1 MHNVSSCTCTCNS
14 DEKNIDRLIRIL
26 IWKNEAKHLKKH
38 SNDFGQNVFFRFLF
52 LKYLS
57 IGILKLNPKLS
68 VSRPFLIEIQG
79 SQILCYMYVYV
90 TKAQFSSFCL
100 HFEINFPGLDLK

>member
-1 MHNVSSCTCTCNS
+1 MHNVSTCTCNS

-26 IWKNEAKHLKKH
+26 IWKNEAKHLKRH

-68 VSRPFLIEIQG
+68 VSRPFLIEIQS
-79 SQILCYMYVYV
+79 SQFFV
-90 TKAQFSSFCL
+90 TCTCM
-100 HFEINFPGLDLK
+100 